1 MLDLSHLLDGDLAG
15 DAVYKPKSG
24 GPYVSCRAHV
34 GKRMRETRERVAG
47 EFAELRCA
55 ASVVTDPQP
64 GDVFEVAGEAWTVIS
79 SESWGNSGGMR
90 VLPVRLGGSPSLR
103 RAG

>member
-1 MLDLSHLLDGDLAG
+1 MLDLSHLLEGDLAG

-24 GPYVSCRAHV
+24 GPHVPCRAHV
-34 GKRMRETRERVAG
+34 GKRQRETRERVAG

-64 GDVFEVAGEAWTVIS
+64 GDVFEVAGETWMLFST
-79 SESWGNSGGMR
+79 ESWGNSGGMR
-90 VLPVRLGGSPSLR
+90 VLPVRRVDGPRLGGMQ
-103 RAG
+103 